1 MFYLSDESIFLFLL
15 FCKTTDDIGPTTSS
29 LLNILIAWNFHH
41 HHQRRP
47 LPEQNPVY
55 ITIILDGGI
64 LYIQIYSYKCK
75 RKIIFCQ
82 IYNQTSEGVKKI
94 HQEHAQYIY
103 MKLEKKNTRK
113 IQHTQQTIR
122 IFPKN
127 ISHQMYLI
135 YVCIYRWKTNSIPS
149 FTLLHEILVIVECVT
164 LYTTYT
170 TCVHNNTKRHVRE

>member
-15 FCKTTDDIGPTTSS
+15 FCKATDDIGPTTSS

-103 MKLEKKNTRK
+103 MKLEKK
-113 IQHTQQTIR
+113 HE
-122 IFPKN
+122 KN
-127 ISHQMYLI
+127 
-135 YVCIYRWKTNSIPS
+135 
-149 FTLLHEILVIVECVT
+149 
-164 LYTTYT
+164 TTYT
-170 TCVHNNTKRHVRE
+170 TNDKDISQKYFPSNVPHLCMYIQMENQFNPLFYTVTRNSRNCRMRYFIYNIHYLCTQ